1 MPALSGHYLVA
12 QVSPASKGSTVSQ
25 NMGPGDHRGGPGAGL
40 GRELEACLGKRGCL
54 SKLEPAARREHS
66 TGKGRREELTSP
78 WVGLA
83 WREPWTSWVTGWK
96 EGWKD
101 RMCDARVSGLRLSY
115 SRSEQDRAV
124 GYNRSCCERLLCAS
138 GAVVG
143 KKSLKP
149 CCQFHKSK
157 DPWVSGCD
165 VWGKYSWHQRYFF

>member
-1 MPALSGHYLVA
+1 MPALSGHHLVA
-12 QVSPASKGSTVSQ
+12 QVSPASEGSTVSR

-40 GRELEACLGKRGCL
+40 GREPEACLGKRGCL
-54 SKLEPAARREHS
+54 SKLEPAAGREHS

-101 RMCDARVSGLRLSY
+101 RMCDVRVSGLRLSY
-115 SRSEQDRAV
+115 RSEQDRAA

-165 VWGKYSWHQRYFF
+165 VWRKYSWHQHYFF